1 MYRACMAAAVAVR
14 FMRVPSW
21 SGVLFMFKLNLCDFQ
36 NRSPEVQIRLRSP
49 TAKIFFHS
57 PLITAV
63 SLASAHAYTAKRT
76 NSPRKSAFRT
86 QPRKNIHATKH
97 FARRL
102 CRNLKSSDICSV
114 HSALL
119 LRLKIQ
125 PGACVF
131 SFCECGMC
139 KIGRLRNPTPES
151 NVQVVRTS
159 MRNQPSNIGPGGW
172 GK

>member
-49 TAKIFFHS
+49 TAKVFFHS

-102 CRNLKSSDICSV
+102 CRNLKSSDMLCT
-114 HSALL
+114 
-119 LRLKIQ
+119 
-125 PGACVF
+125 
-131 SFCECGMC
+131 FCITFTLVI
-139 KIGRLRNPTPES
+139 K
-151 NVQVVRTS
+151 Q
-159 MRNQPSNIGPGGW
+159 MRKEFMTNRMHPPHGGQQ
-172 GK
+172 